1 MEGRVMEQRELCHS
15 SLQLLVCVSHFVP
28 QLHVEI
34 QVEAEGA
41 LGALLT
47 TQKYQGGQA
56 TDSFLASCK
65 KIKKG
70 RCLVLRAAALCL
82 RSLRP
87 WVGAGVVVMGM
98 GGDRAGKGESSG
110 RRSKKGVRRP

>member
-98 GGDRAGKGESSG
+98 GGRQGRQGGIKWEEEQKGS
-110 RRSKKGVRRP
+110 